1 MKVPS
6 FKSVLRPI
14 LCALF
19 FTALLAVP
27 TLAQPSVPLKALP
40 GKDPTEITKVVKV
53 LMETDA
59 GDLLIEIYPQAAPN
73 AAKRFLELVDKGF
86 YNNTPIFRV
95 VKTPKPFVAQ
105 FGINSEFSDWQENN
119 FDDDPTLFDLAR
131 GTLAFAKAGPDTNST
146 QVFINYQNNNRLTA
160 PDLNFTTFGQVV
172 KGMEVADQFKSVGD
186 PGMGLDQDALWK
198 NTRMVDDLAEKPT
211 MILRASIVKAKE

>member
-1 MKVPS
+1 M
-6 FKSVLRPI
+6 RNPI
-14 LCALF
+14 RNRFRRALVSAF
-19 FTALLAVP
+19 LLTALWTLPA
-27 TLAQPSVPLKALP
+27 LAQPSVPLKALP

-59 GDLLIEIYPQAAPN
+59 GDLLIEIYPEAAPN
-73 AAKRFLELVDKGF
+73 ASKRFLELVDKGF

-146 QVFINYQNNNRLTA
+146 QVFINYQNNNRLAA

-172 KGMEVADQFKSVGD
+172 EGMEVADQFRSVGD
-186 PGMGLDQDALWK
+186 PGMGLDQDALWE

-211 MILRASIVKAKE
+211 MIEKLSIVKDKE